1 MPKAS
6 IRCWL
11 CGVRGHT
18 SKPAMEATGNKTLL
32 LAVAPSFKWPRVRTQ
47 IPGQKMSAAQSKKR
61 YVCPKCVVLHAR
73 KEVDVC
79 KKDGGGFYSM
89 LPALAFIELFYD
101 EPAWVRDAEKQA
113 KRKHRRPSKARP
125 DGWFT
130 DPAPGKRPHV
140 YRRQFGSA
148 CGIVPWNPKMKK
160 GKLGRTG
167 CKLCD
172 RMLVF
177 HEFKT

>member
-32 LAVAPSFKWPRVRTQ
+32 LAVAPHFKWPRIRTQ
-47 IPGQKMSAAQSKKR
+47 IPGRKMSAVQSKKR
-61 YVCPKCVVLHAR
+61 YVCLQCVITYDMKLAP
-73 KEVDVC
+73 
-79 KKDGGGFYSM
+79 GGF
-89 LPALAFIELFYD
+89 INLFYK
-101 EPAWVRDAEKQA
+101 EPAWIREVEKQA
-113 KRKHRRPSKARP
+113 KRKRRHPSKARP

-130 DPAPGKRPHV
+130 DPAPGKKPHV

-148 CGIVPWNPKMKK
+148 CGMIPWNPKMKK

-167 CKLCD
+167 CKLCEWG
-172 RMLVF
+172 RSTGSLVSEVGF
-177 HEFKT
+177 S